1 MIIWVNGAFGSG
13 KTHTVHELHR
23 RHGRGHVA
31 DPEILG
37 YAMHKMLPASARAD
51 FQDLPQWRAGV
62 ADTLERSDTTC
73 DEPVF
78 VPMTVVDPRYFDE
91 TVDELRRRGVA
102 VRHYSLIASRK
113 TLERRLASRV
123 STLGAR
129 LLGRDESWAHAQI
142 DRCRTALADDSFGV
156 HVETDELTLDDVV
169 EFIAADAGLPLT
181 RDRLSRPAAAVRR
194 AEIAVRHIRF

>member
-23 RHGRGHVA
+23 RHGQGHVA

-37 YAMHKMLPASARAD
+37 YAMHKMLPASARTD
-51 FQDLPQWRAGV
+51 FQDLPQWRTGV
-62 ADTLERSDTTC
+62 ADTLERSAAVS
-73 DEPVF
+73 DEPIL
-78 VPMTVVDPRYFDE
+78 VPMTIVDPQFFDE
-91 TVDELRRRGVA
+91 TVGELRRRGA
-102 VRHYSLIASRK
+102 DVRHYALIASRE

-129 LLGRDESWAHAQI
+129 LLGRDETWAHAQI

-156 HVETDELTLDDVV
+156 HIETDDLTLDEVV
-169 EFIAADAGLPLT
+169 EVIAADVGLPLT
-181 RDRLSRPAAAVRR
+181 RNRLSRPAAAVRR
-194 AEIAVRHIRF
+194 AEVAVRHIRF